1 MIHGQK
7 GEQGSES
14 DWTRGCFA
22 VDNEIMDFIWDY
34 VEVGTPVLIT
44 AD

>member
-7 GEQGSES
+7 GGQGSES